1 MELNELADELND
13 LKRQLDADPRVYE
26 AMSCLCRLVQ
36 VAIFKM
42 PLLVGMAIDLKNENT
57 QLKADLQHLRDPA
70 ASMVDLGLVTLKE
83 ISAGGEFVDSSDDV
97 LQFRSRSLPQKGEP
111 WPA

>member
-26 AMSCLCRLVQ
+26 AMSCLVRLVQ

-42 PLLVGMAIDLKNENT
+42 PLLVAMAIELKNENT
-57 QLKADLQHLRDPA
+57 RLQTELQQFRSPAGSVDDL
-70 ASMVDLGLVTLKE
+70 SSVTFKV
-83 ISAGGEFVDSSDDV
+83 ITDGVAFVHSPDDV
-97 LQFRSRSLPQKGEP
+97 LQFRSLPQKGEP